1 MLARMTAP
9 ASAPDVRRGVRVMDE
24 GRDME
29 AGLLSRVA
37 ANGDEASFRIL
48 VDRHVGVL
56 VGVARR
62 LLGDGSEAEDMAQE
76 AFVRL
81 WRTAGDL
88 EIGAAGVRPWL
99 LRVVTNL
106 CLDRLR
112 ARRRVDVEESVPDT
126 PVAADQASG
135 LEARDLASRVDDA
148 LASLPDRQRTALTLF
163 HYEGLSQV
171 EVGEVMDVSAE
182 AVESLLARARRT
194 LRGSLADEWRELLP
208 DRND

>member
-1 MLARMTAP
+1 VLARITAP
-9 ASAPDVRRGVRVMDE
+9 AIPPAVGHGMRETDE

-37 ANGDEASFRIL
+37 ASGDEASFRVL

-62 LLGDGSEAEDMAQE
+62 LLGDGSEAEDIAQE
-76 AFVRL
+76 AFMRL
-81 WRTAGDL
+81 WRSAGDL
-88 EIGAAGVRPWL
+88 DIGAAGVRPWL
-99 LRVVTNL
+99 MRVATNL

-112 ARRRVDVEESVPDT
+112 ARRRVDVEDGVPET
-126 PVAADQASG
+126 PVAANQSHG
-135 LEARDLASRVDDA
+135 LEASELATRVEEA

-171 EVGEVMDVSAE
+171 EVGKILDVSAE

-194 LRGSLADEWRELLP
+194 LRGNLADEWRELLP
-208 DRND
+208 DRDD